1 MLQNLA
7 SLIVFALVVVAVGWL
22 IIRLLS
28 RSYVKTTATT
38 AFVRTGGLRG
48 ARSAKPTV
56 VMNGA
61 AWVFGFLHRIK
72 WVSLE
77 TMALEVRHLEE
88 NALITSDPQ
97 YVDLEARFFVKI
109 AHDVE
114 SISIAA
120 RTVGGEM
127 VNEASVRRLVEPKIN
142 GAVRDVA
149 ATFDLR
155 GLLERRME
163 FIQQVQARLK
173 DDLAENGLVLESVS
187 ILILRPT
194 LQGQFSTEDILG
206 AQVARANA
214 AVIEQAL
221 TEKTRLERTGSL
233 DRARL
238 DAEAERQQLSIQEE
252 IDVERAQR
260 VRNIATVR
268 AQEEAGARVAQEQRR
283 EEAERAKI
291 LADRALEEERL
302 ENERLMVVL
311 REQMQKA
318 LELEKI
324 LREEAVA
331 LAEQDRETRIVEAT
345 VRKLTAT
352 LEQIEADKAREQ
364 ATQEAITVVEKAVAE
379 REAEVELINARL
391 DADRRTIEA
400 RSEVD
405 IEAMRLQE
413 MAEAERNTAVAQAEA
428 MRTRAEADLEATK
441 LAARGERERA
451 SAAGLA
457 EVQVALERVKV
468 LQQEADATRHK
479 LLAEAEG
486 EKAKAEALASHD
498 SVAKE
503 MELARLNGEVLK
515 TIEIARAKALGEAIS
530 SMKMNLYGDA
540 GTAYRLL
547 QLVTAAQ
554 ATHHVYDAL
563 PSGTRDALGALAER
577 LVRRDADGS
586 KASITESLSALMQ
599 RVERDFSDAIDENTT
614 LGQVV
619 DAILEKSADAE
630 GDIES
635 KLRPVIDNPALRELP
650 LKTVLALA
658 RDWLGWKYP

>member
-1 MLQNLA
+1 
-7 SLIVFALVVVAVGWL
+7 
-22 IIRLLS
+22 
-28 RSYVKTTATT
+28 
-38 AFVRTGGLRG
+38 
-48 ARSAKPTV
+48 
-56 VMNGA
+56 
-61 AWVFGFLHRIK
+61 
-72 WVSLE
+72 
-77 TMALEVRHLEE
+77 
-88 NALITSDPQ
+88 
-97 YVDLEARFFVKI
+97 
-109 AHDVE
+109 
-114 SISIAA
+114 
-120 RTVGGEM
+120 
-127 VNEASVRRLVEPKIN
+127 
-142 GAVRDVA
+142 
-149 ATFDLR
+149 
-155 GLLERRME
+155 
-163 FIQQVQARLK
+163 
-173 DDLAENGLVLESVS
+173 
-187 ILILRPT
+187 
-194 LQGQFSTEDILG
+194 
-206 AQVARANA
+206 
-214 AVIEQAL
+214 
-221 TEKTRLERTGSL
+221 
-233 DRARL
+233 
-238 DAEAERQQLSIQEE
+238 
-252 IDVERAQR
+252 
-260 VRNIATVR
+260 
-268 AQEEAGARVAQEQRR
+268 
-283 EEAERAKI
+283 
-291 LADRALEEERL
+291 
-302 ENERLMVVL
+302 
-311 REQMQKA
+311 
-318 LELEKI
+318 
-324 LREEAVA
+324 
-331 LAEQDRETRIVEAT
+331 
-345 VRKLTAT
+345 
-352 LEQIEADKAREQ
+352 
-364 ATQEAITVVEKAVAE
+364 
-379 REAEVELINARL
+379 
-391 DADRRTIEA
+391 
-400 RSEVD
+400 
-405 IEAMRLQE
+405 MRLQE